1 MSTSNLPNI
10 SICESAQAI
19 TSMLA
24 DKVYRIFD
32 CINKAG
38 FDNSEWGLVEY
49 VDTVNYF
56 GSKEHENLNG
66 KFVYIWVAPEDFEYQ
81 PELNAIVPDYV
92 LHTDDESEIRLYE
105 ID

>member
-1 MSTSNLPNI
+1 M
-10 SICESAQAI
+10 
-19 TSMLA
+19 
-24 DKVYRIFD
+24 
-32 CINKAG
+32 
-38 FDNSEWGLVEY
+38 
-49 VDTVNYF
+49 NYF